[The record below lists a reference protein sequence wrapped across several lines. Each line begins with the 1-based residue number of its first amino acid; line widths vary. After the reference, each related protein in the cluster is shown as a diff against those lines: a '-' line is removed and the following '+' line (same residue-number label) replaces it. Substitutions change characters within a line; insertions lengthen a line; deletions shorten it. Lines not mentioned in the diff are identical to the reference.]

1 MNWEPAVAMALNTVV
16 IVIHVLVLTLL
27 VVLKQNS
34 VKGSQKLSLIS
45 TIYHG
50 IYSNRSIFRNLF
62 KYTYYLF
69 CSSKKTKKVL
79 LVGSV
84 ICVSLCL
91 PFVITELYMI
101 HYTKDTFYVYV
112 CPILELIFRIVTF
125 CAYCCIIKRVLK
137 YRRNARKLE
146 RQLATDNR
154 IVYHKHSNNLF
165 KLILPTLT
173 H

>member
-1 MNWEPAVAMALNTVV
+1 
-16 IVIHVLVLTLL
+16 
-27 VVLKQNS
+27 
-34 VKGSQKLSLIS
+34 
-45 TIYHG
+45 
-50 IYSNRSIFRNLF
+50 
-62 KYTYYLF
+62 
-69 CSSKKTKKVL
+69 
-79 LVGSV
+79 
-84 ICVSLCL
+84 
-91 PFVITELYMI
+91 MI

-112 CPILELIFRIVTF
+112 CPILELIFLIVTF

-154 IVYHKHSNNLF
+154 IAYHKHSNNLF